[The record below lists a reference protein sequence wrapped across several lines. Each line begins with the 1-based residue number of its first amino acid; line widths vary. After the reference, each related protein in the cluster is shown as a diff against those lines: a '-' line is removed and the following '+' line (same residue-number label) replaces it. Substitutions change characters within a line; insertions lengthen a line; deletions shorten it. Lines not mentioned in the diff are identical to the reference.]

1 MLRYREILAGAPR
14 TYYGV
19 LASGRAPAAPSSA
32 PGAEDVPASDASVAL
47 PAEPREAVAGD
58 PAFARVEL
66 LRRLGLVQYAV
77 EELEAL
83 TPRAAADPARLYA
96 VSSVFVQEARYHLAL
111 RIFRRFLA
119 PLAATGDPA
128 LPRAF
133 WEIFYPFAW
142 RAEMTDAAMAA
153 GLDPHL
159 VAAIVREE
167 SSYYPRAVSRAGARG
182 LMQLM
187 AGTAA
192 PMAQVRGLPF
202 RQGELLDDPAYNLRI
217 GARFL
222 AGLVREFGDTRLAIA
237 AYNAGPKRV
246 RQWWSARKTD
256 DVEAF
261 IEQIPYDETR
271 LYVKRVLFSWDEY
284 RRLYGGP

>member
-1 MLRYREILAGAPR
+1 M
-14 TYYGV
+14 T
-19 LASGRAPAAPSSA
+19 
-32 PGAEDVPASDASVAL
+32 L

-77 EELEAL
+77 EELEVL

-96 VSSVFVQEARYHLAL
+96 VSSVYAQEARYHLAL

-142 RAEMTDAAMAA
+142 RAEMTDAATAA

-202 RQGELLDDPAYNLRI
+202 RQGELLDDPAHNLRI